1 LIKEEATEG
10 EELEEASEGASEG
23 ASGGVEEEEAVEEA
37 EEEGL
42 PESAEADS
50 KEEDKLRRIPVA
62 DLAATLTDLLTMA
75 AAARADGVVTL
86 ALDAAVLV
94 TGVAG
99 LLPLRAGA
107 TRPVV
112 TPLVGAALPTLVGA
126 ALPPLAGAAL
136 PPLAGTPLAAALSRL
151 EIAGL
156 LLTVA
161 DVAVTASALL
171 PRAVEVTAALLAPPL
186 IAFAVEPRRAGL
198 TAAVEGPACAS
209 AAIAGLARAVA
220 IPLLGPIPPA
230 VCGRVLQEH
239 GTP

>member
-126 ALPPLAGAAL
+126 ALPPLAG
-136 PPLAGTPLAAALSRL
+136 TPLAAALSRL

-161 DVAVTASALL
+161 DVAVTASAVL

-198 TAAVEGPACAS
+198 TAAVEDKLVEGPACAS
-209 AAIAGLARAVA
+209 AAVAGLARAVA
-220 IPLLGPIPPA
+220 VPLKGPIPPA